1 MKRWSKISGVKRKC
15 SFQEEQERW
24 MPARRKSYH
33 AASLL
38 CLKGDE
44 GRERRKEKK
53 KKKKT
58 GWLFF
63 SGDGEGGTETY
74 GVNEGLNIN

>member
-1 MKRWSKISGVKRKC
+1 MKRWSNISGVKRKC

-38 CLKGDE
+38 CLKGEE
-44 GRERRKEKK
+44 GRERR
-53 KKKKT
+53 KKT